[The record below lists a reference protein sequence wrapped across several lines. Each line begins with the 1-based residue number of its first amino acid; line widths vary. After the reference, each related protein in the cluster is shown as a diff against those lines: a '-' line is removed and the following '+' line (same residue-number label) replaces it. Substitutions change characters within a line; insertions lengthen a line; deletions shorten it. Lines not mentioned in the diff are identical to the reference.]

1 MTPFLVQHHS
11 RLSVDEAWRR
21 LTAWERHADHVP
33 LTRIVVTTTP
43 PTGVGTRF
51 VARTGAGRAVVDDVM
66 EVVAWQPPSGTTPGR
81 CRLEKRGA
89 VITGWAELEVGPH
102 GAGPQA
108 AGSYV
113 VWREVLRVKG
123 QPRLADPLMNRC
135 GRLVFGRVV
144 RRLLGE

>member
-1 MTPFLVQHHS
+1 MTPFLVRHRS
-11 RLSVDEAWRR
+11 RSSTGEAWRR
-21 LTAWERHADHVP
+21 LTDWERHADHVP

-51 VARTGAGRAVVDDVM
+51 VARTGAGRAVVDDIM
-66 EVVAWQPPSGTTPGR
+66 EVVRWQPPSDATPGR

-89 VITGWAELEVGPH
+89 VITGWAELEVGPD
-102 GAGPQA
+102 GT
-108 AGSYV
+108 GSYV
-113 VWREVLRVKG
+113 IWREALRVKG